1 MTPRLNLTEEARR
14 GRCSSCSRRV
24 KNDPEANVVFDA
36 GRFVGFLCSRCQTP
50 EQHLE
55 AAVNEAT
62 VGSRRADLEQD
73 GRLSNLDSRV
83 SADGRAIAHGKG
95 DQL

>member
-1 MTPRLNLTEEARR
+1 MNLTEEARR

-36 GRFVGFLCSRCQTP
+36 GRFAGFLCSRCQTP

-55 AAVNEAT
+55 ATVNEAT
-62 VGSRRADLEQD
+62 VDYAAMTTD
-73 GRLSNLDSRV
+73 
-83 SADGRAIAHGKG
+83 AFGRAIAHGKG
-95 DQL
+95 ERP

>member
-1 MTPRLNLTEEARR
+1 MTPRLNLTAEARR

-24 KNDPEANVVFDA
+24 KHDPEANVVFDA

-62 VGSRRADLEQD
+62 IDYAATTVDAF
-73 GRLSNLDSRV
+73 
-83 SADGRAIAHGKG
+83 GRAIAHGKRS
-95 DQL
+95 QR